1 MKSLQSVIV
10 IIAIVWVAATA
21 AQAQRRGEVILTDG
35 SRIVGTVI
43 SLDQGVYQIQS
54 DTLGIVRIEESK
66 IQSFR
71 YESGPDDQ
79 TETVPGLT
87 GALQGSH
94 ANAMAQAI
102 VNNDALFQMVMAL
115 QNDPDVQAVLTD
127 PELKKAIDAGDM
139 ASLMGNPA
147 FLKLLENE
155 QVKRIQQ
162 RILSGGAA
170 K

>member
-21 AQAQRRGEVILTDG
+21 AQAQRRGEIILTDG
-35 SRIVGTVI
+35 SRILGTVVA
-43 SLDQGVYQIQS
+43 LDQGVYQIQS
-54 DTLGIVRIEESK
+54 DSLGMVRIDESK
-66 IQSFR
+66 IRSFR
-71 YESGPDDQ
+71 YEAGPDDQ

-87 GALQGSH
+87 GAFQGGH
-94 ANAMAQAI
+94 ANAMTQAI
-102 VNNDALFQMVMAL
+102 MNNDVLLQMVMAL

-139 ASLMGNPA
+139 ASLLGNPA

-155 QVKRIQQ
+155 QVRQIQQ
-162 RILSGGAA
+162 RVLSGEAA